1 MSRAGYCSISESSE
15 QLVSPCG
22 NTALVL
28 QSTSIYIKIS
38 YCILKAFNSLC
49 LCFSVCDI
57 SDQFMLVCLYPPDV
71 IQGFDFAGTGK
82 QEDVL
87 SSTDVCSS

>member
-1 MSRAGYCSISESSE
+1 MSWAGYCSISESSE

-28 QSTSIYIKIS
+28 QSTSIYIKMS
-38 YCILKAFNSLC
+38 YCILKAFNSV
-49 LCFSVCDI
+49 SVFLFCDI